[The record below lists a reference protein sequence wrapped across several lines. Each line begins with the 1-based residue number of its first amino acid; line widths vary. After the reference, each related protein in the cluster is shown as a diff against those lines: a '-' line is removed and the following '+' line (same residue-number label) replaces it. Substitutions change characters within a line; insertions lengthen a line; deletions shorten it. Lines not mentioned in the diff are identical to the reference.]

1 MAKPLITIGD
11 RTSHGGTVLEG
22 SPFSD
27 TGGKAIARVG
37 DRVSCPHAKH
47 RITTI
52 VSGDPTM
59 MVDGK
64 PAAREGDKT
73 SCGATLIAQQA
84 FTTLG

>member
-1 MAKPLITIGD
+1 MVKPLITIGD

-27 TGGKAIARVG
+27 TGGKAIARIG
-37 DRVSCPHAKH
+37 DKVSCPKH
-47 RITTI
+47 RNVTI

-59 MVDGK
+59 IVDGK

-73 SCGATLIAQQA
+73 SCGATLIPRQA
-84 FTTLG
+84 FTTIG

>member
-1 MAKPLITIGD
+1 MAQPLITIGD

-27 TGGKAIARVG
+27 TGGKSISRVG
-37 DRVSCPHAKH
+37 DKVSCPRH
-47 RITTI
+47 RTTTI
-52 VSGDPTM
+52 ASGDPTM
-59 MVDGK
+59 LVDGK
-64 PAAREGDKT
+64 PAARAGDKT

>member
-1 MAKPLITIGD
+1 MPKPLITIGD

-27 TGGKAIARVG
+27 TGGKAVARVG
-37 DRVSCPHAKH
+37 DKVSCPKH

-52 VSGDPTM
+52 ASGDPAM
-59 MVDGK
+59 IVDGK
-64 PAAREGDKT
+64 PAARAGDMT

-84 FTTLG
+84 FTTVG